1 MQDNSQNKTAKL
13 VKAIG
18 EIIKRHREEQNK
30 TMYKIS
36 AEAGVPKATW
46 RELELGLKD
55 FRFSTIW
62 KVAEGLDMPLDK
74 LIKEVQDKLGDKF
87 SLSDLNSILFSLFT
101 ANFMYIVFVD
111 FAQYT

>member
-87 SLSDLNSILFSLFT
+87 SLSDLK
-101 ANFMYIVFVD
+101 
-111 FAQYT
+111 QYFIFPFHYKFYVYSSR

>member
-1 MQDNSQNKTAKL
+1 MQYSSNAKSKEL
-13 VKAIG
+13 IKAIG
-18 EIIKRHREEQNK
+18 ELVKEHRIEQNK

-87 SLSDLNSILFSLFT
+87 SLSDLK
-101 ANFMYIVFVD
+101 
-111 FAQYT
+111 

>member
-46 RELELGLKD
+46 RELELRLKD

-87 SLSDLNSILFSLFT
+87 SLSDLK
-101 ANFMYIVFVD
+101 
-111 FAQYT
+111 

>member
-30 TMYKIS
+30 TMYSIS

-55 FRFSTIW
+55 FRFTTIW
-62 KVAEGLDMPLDK
+62 KIAEGLDIPLEQ
-74 LIKEVQDKLGDKF
+74 LIKELREKLGAD
-87 SLSDLNSILFSLFT
+87 FT
-101 ANFMYIVFVD
+101 LIEE
-111 FAQYT
+111 